1 MKSQKSKNVDMTSEH
16 FVTMHWIPLI
26 YDYFTASIKDIFLFC
41 LASNNAL
48 EQHLTNHLFLWFW
61 WASSGSDSAW
71 KNKLWSCDNW
81 YHIKVF
87 FLFKDQST
95 WHFDETF
102 YIERNKFWWSFWVRN
117 KKELNEGRCAKSID
131 LLACVN

>member
-26 YDYFTASIKDIFLFC
+26 YDYFTASIKDIFPLC

-48 EQHLTNHLFLWFW
+48 KQHLTNHLFLWFW

-81 YHIKVF
+81 YHIKIPDSILRINPHDISMKLFYMERHKFCWVF
-87 FLFKDQST
+87 EGIRKKGVRQKD
-95 WHFDETF
+95 DE
-102 YIERNKFWWSFWVRN
+102 Y
-117 KKELNEGRCAKSID
+117 
-131 LLACVN
+131 